1 MKIAVACERNIVSEH
16 FGHCEGFDIY
26 EVENK
31 NILKKEYIQNPGH
44 RPGYLPV
51 FLKELN
57 VDIIISGGMG
67 STAQELFGQN
77 NIEVIVGTL
86 GLSDEVVQKY
96 INGKITSTGS
106 ICTEYAHEGHCNGQI
121 NE

>member
-1 MKIAVACERNIVSEH
+1 MKIAVACEKNIVSEH

-57 VDIIISGGMG
+57 IDIIISGGMG
-67 STAQELFGQN
+67 STAQELFGQS

-106 ICTEYAHEGHCNGQI
+106 ICTEHAHEGHCNGQI

>member
-57 VDIIISGGMG
+57 IDIIISGGMG
-67 STAQELFGQN
+67 STAQELFRQN

-96 INGKITSTGS
+96 INGEITSTGS
-106 ICTEYAHEGHCNGQI
+106 ICTEHAHERHCNGQI

>member
-1 MKIAVACERNIVSEH
+1 MKIAVACEKNIVSEH

-51 FLKELN
+51 FLKGLN

-96 INGKITSTGS
+96 INGEITSTRS
-106 ICTEYAHEGHCNGQI
+106 ICIEHAHEGHCNGQI

>member
-96 INGKITSTGS
+96 INGEITSTGS
-106 ICTEYAHEGHCNGQI
+106 ICTEHAHEGHCNGQI

>member
-44 RPGYLPV
+44 RLGYLPV

-96 INGKITSTGS
+96 INGEITSTGS
-106 ICTEYAHEGHCNGQI
+106 ICTEHTPESHCNGQI